1 MDHVLYVAMSGAKQ
15 IEAAQAA
22 NTHNLAN
29 VSTTGF
35 RADYS
40 AFRALAMKGPGYP
53 TRVYAMAERPG
64 INLNPG
70 TVATTGRELDIAIK
84 DQGWIA
90 VQTSNG
96 SEAYTRRGD
105 LKLGPNGVLQTG
117 DGRPVLGNSGPIAIP
132 PAEKIEIGGDGTIS
146 IRPVG
151 QQAAALAVVDRIRLV
166 NPPASELVKGKD
178 GLIRLKDGTDAP
190 PDAHVRVVSG
200 ALESSNVNVVEALV
214 NMITLA
220 RQYEAQV
227 KLMRDAQENDAAS
240 AQTLR
245 MY

>member
-1 MDHVLYVAMSGAKQ
+1 MDRMLYVAMSGAKQ
-15 IEAAQAA
+15 FELAQAA

-40 AFRALAMKGPGYP
+40 AFRALAMKGPGYS

-70 TVATTGRELDIAIK
+70 TVTTTGRELDIALK
-84 DQGWIA
+84 DEGWIA
-90 VQTSNG
+90 VQAGNG
-96 SEAYTRRGD
+96 TEAYTRRGD

-132 PAEKIEIGGDGTIS
+132 PAEKIDIGSDGTIS

-151 QQAAALAVVDRIRLV
+151 QKAAALAVVDRIRLV
-166 NPPASELVKGKD
+166 NPPAAELVKGKD
-178 GLIRLKDGTDAP
+178 GLIRLKDRSSAA
-190 PDAHVRVVSG
+190 PDAHVSVVSG

-227 KLMRDAQENDAAS
+227 KLMRDASENDAAS